1 VIGDRLESSDK
12 VLAIGNGESRKNI
25 DLNYFSDYMTVGC
38 NAICREYDVDHLICV
53 DRRMVKE
60 AIGTQRTTPVYTRK
74 DWIGQFNK
82 FSFVLPLPELP
93 YQGDKRSDEPFH
105 WGSGP
110 YAVLLSAILGNE
122 ISLIGFDLW
131 SATGKVNNIYK
142 GTDNYVAEN
151 YRAVDPSYWLHQ
163 ISMVFRS
170 FPDKYFIV
178 YNNKGWL
185 IPEDWKLDNVV
196 IKDLDFINQIR

>member
-1 VIGDRLESSDK
+1 MESSPK
-12 VLAIGNGESRKNI
+12 ILAIGNGESRNGI
-25 DLNYFSDYMTVGC
+25 NLNQFQNHVTVGC
-38 NAICREYDVDHLICV
+38 NAVCREYDVDHLICV

-60 AIGTQRTTPVYTRK
+60 AIGLQRTKSIYTRK

-82 FSFVLPLPELP
+82 FPFVLPVPDLP

-110 YAVLLSAILGNE
+110 YAVLLAALLGNE

-131 SATGKVNNIYK
+131 SKTNTVNNIYK
-142 GTDNYVAEN
+142 GTNNYVAEN
-151 YRAVDPSYWLHQ
+151 YRAVDPSYWLYQ

-178 YNNKGWL
+178 YNDKDWQT
-185 IPEDWKLDNVV
+185 PESWKMNNVV
-196 IKDLDFINQIR
+196 IKDLDFINQRY